1 MQINQIAPAM
11 TAEFGDLISPD
22 LNTRV
27 LFMLSEAGEVAKA
40 VAQATQFGTQPF
52 VPTDNFREEMGDLL
66 CDVALVAQAAGV
78 DLEACLQETLEK
90 LRRRKLERGDLSSGR

>member
-1 MQINQIAPAM
+1 
-11 TAEFGDLISPD
+11 
-22 LNTRV
+22 
-27 LFMLSEAGEVAKA
+27 
-40 VAQATQFGTQPF
+40 
-52 VPTDNFREEMGDLL
+52 L